1 MVKLDHLGFA
11 VSDWRRSRDW
21 YVGNLGFK
29 VEFEVPEGGDNGQ
42 GVVALQDDAGLT
54 VFLNQT
60 DAPIQS
66 GQAGYTLQIDDV
78 EAIHARLTA
87 AGIEFRAAPS
97 KQFWGYGAVLA
108 DPDGHLLYLYD
119 EASMA
124 AKGGG

>member
-1 MVKLDHLGFA
+1 MVKLDHLGYA
-11 VSDWRRSRDW
+11 VRDWRASRDW
-21 YVGNLGFK
+21 YVANLGFK
-29 VEFEVPEGGDNGQ
+29 VEFEVPEGGDAGL
-42 GVVALQDDAGLT
+42 GCVALQDDAGLT

-66 GQAGYTLQIDDV
+66 GQAGYTLQVDDV
-78 EAIHARLTA
+78 EALHAAL
-87 AGIEFRAAPS
+87 AGKGVAFRTAPS

-124 AKGGG
+124 AKG

>member
-29 VEFEVPEGGDNGQ
+29 VEFEVPEGGDDGQ

-87 AGIEFRAAPS
+87 AGVAFRVPPS